1 MQDRPAPGANRPPR
15 KNRPGVGRTLH
26 PNTDRVIEAKPAA
39 CPKCRAAFLGRGA
52 DPAADLRTHR
62 IVPIKRDMT
71 QVRLFGGR
79 CAWCGERVTAEAP
92 AGLEQG
98 SPFGHSTVA
107 IVVYLHHAHAIGVVD
122 WRR

>member
-1 MQDRPAPGANRPPR
+1 MGAHAIFPASSATSPPIFFLPKDCSVLPR
-15 KNRPGVGRTLH
+15 LML
-26 PNTDRVIEAKPAA
+26 AA